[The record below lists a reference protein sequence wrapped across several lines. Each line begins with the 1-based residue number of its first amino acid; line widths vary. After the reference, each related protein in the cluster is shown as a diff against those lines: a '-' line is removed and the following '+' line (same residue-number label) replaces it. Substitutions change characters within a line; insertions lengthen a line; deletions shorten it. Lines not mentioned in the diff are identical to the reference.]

1 MVERSHLR
9 VREPVL
15 WLTVVM
21 GVALALFLSTLQTDI
36 NGSRHA
42 YATDVGEIQNAFPR
56 WGLIHHSGYPLYTA
70 MGSLFTN
77 ALWEVGIEPAAGA
90 SLFSAIWG
98 AVTVG
103 LLSVLALE
111 LGASWSASALSAL
124 AVAVSQSVWVDSSLA
139 EVHTLTLVFTVS
151 TLIFAVRFGRD
162 GGKRDLLLLT
172 LSFSQGVM
180 HQRSVLL
187 LAPSVA
193 LLIWP
198 HVRAIWNHLGS
209 IIGVSTLAPLT
220 YLYLPFRAWTG
231 ADWVFGSP
239 GTWRG
244 VWAMI
249 LDNRADRIVRWPVSP
264 EQWLARAK
272 VTLQIIADDMWWP
285 LLLVGLI
292 GLLLVSL
299 RGRGWRVALALTLA
313 WVLSVP
319 LTFFIYGAR
328 VRDSQLAAKLPV
340 VLMAGLGL
348 ALIIAW
354 LQQRSRPAGVL
365 ASVVLLAALSA
376 WGWRVRPFVL
386 SVTRDDSAEPLI
398 AKAERVAPPPDGEPA
413 TLALPWGPD
422 YWAVAYAQ
430 FCRGQLSGLGLVDHN
445 ADFRAIVE
453 RGDRL
458 LVLDE
463 TLYIFPVPWWE
474 DILGPLY
481 LSSAAPDVIE
491 LSPTPPVDI
500 DAVPADIAF
509 DLGNGVRIRSLSMD
523 HHQEH
528 RLFVS
533 IYWEA
538 TELVEDDYCVAVHL
552 VARDPPEGAQ
562 DVLAQ
567 ADSPHPVSGWY
578 PTSRWHIDEVVRDD
592 YALNV
597 PSETSPVAVRAAM
610 YQRNQDGSFNN
621 TAWLSYP
628 YTPAEK

>member
-198 HVRAIWNHLGS
+198 HVRAIWDHLGS

-292 GLLLVSL
+292 GLLLVSF

-430 FCRGQLSGLGLVDHN
+430 CCRGQLSGLGLVDHN

-523 HHQEH
+523 HHRENE
-528 RLFVS
+528 LFVS

-538 TELVEDDYCVAVHL
+538 TELVEDDYRVAVHL
-552 VARDPPEGAQ
+552 VARDPPAGAQ